1 MRDRSSRCG
10 PGACPAY
17 ATTSTSA
24 PLRARASAWYCMRG
38 LRPRSPRT
46 TVVTRMRS
54 LPRGQERSIPEP
66 RRPLALVF
74 GPTAGH
80 VYPALA
86 IADAY
91 RRAAHGV
98 DVLFIGAASG
108 PACSLLEGRGERV
121 ALVAG
126 SALRGVGPAGKARAV
141 PRVVVGMSQAR
152 RILRAHGTRLVLG
165 LGGYASGGVL
175 LAART

>member
-1 MRDRSSRCG
+1 MRDRSSRSG

-24 PLRARASAWYCMRG
+24 PLRASASAWYCIRG

-54 LPRGQERSIPEP
+54 LPRREERSIPEP
-66 RRPLALVF
+66 RRPLAIVF

-91 RRAAHGV
+91 RRAAAGV
-98 DVLFIGAASG
+98 DVLFIGSATG
-108 PACSLLEGRGERV
+108 PACSLLGATGERV
-121 ALVAG
+121 AIVAG
-126 SALRGVGPAGKARAV
+126 SALRGVSVGGKLRAV
-141 PRVVVGMSQAR
+141 PRIVAGMTQAR
-152 RILRAHGTRLVLG
+152 HLLVGHGTRLVLG

-175 LAART
+175 LG